1 MLKDEIHKI
10 IRGTGRI
17 AVKGLITNAK
27 TYLRNAITTKQD
39 VENKKQTKRDEEKI
53 LKQFATENNL
63 WINSLGTRFEGGYEQ
78 DVYFTEETN
87 YVIKANTGVF
97 YQTWTDYLN
106 NLILHNLFFP
116 TTNYELIGFNN
127 SDNEFKCVVK
137 QSVVIADDII
147 DTIELKQFLENI
159 GFVNKKYN
167 DYYYPELNIILED
180 LHDANV
186 LIYKDVPY
194 FIDTVFY
201 LKDYNGN

>member
-10 IRGTGRI
+10 IRGIGKI
-17 AVKGLITNAK
+17 AEKGLIANAK

-78 DVYFTEETN
+78 DVYFTEKIN

-97 YQTWTDYLN
+97 YQTWSDYLN
-106 NLILHNLFFP
+106 NLTMHNLFFP
-116 TTNYELIGFNN
+116 VTNYELIGFNN

-137 QSVVIADDII
+137 QPLVIADDII
-147 DTIELKQFLENI
+147 DNKELKQFLERLGFKNI
-159 GFVNKKYN
+159 RNN
-167 DYYYPELNIILED
+167 DYFYPKFNIILED
-180 LHDANV
+180 LHDTNV

-201 LKDYNGN
+201 LKG